1 METHIKFK
9 YMGSAL
15 PGNAETVTL
24 FTTAPTGTAPFATYG
39 AFLGA
44 NMLDSSGISRI
55 MVRLQNDQA
64 GTLKAYKS
72 NDRGVTWVRVEAD
85 VAVAAAAANAENI
98 HDYLV
103 EGYAD
108 WRLDWTNGATPQT
121 TFRPDIS
128 GVGQRHIG
136 N

>member
-1 METHIKFK
+1 MSTHIKFK
-9 YMGSAL
+9 YVDTAL
-15 PGNAETVTL
+15 PTGATTVTL
-24 FTTAPTGTAPFATYG
+24 FTTAPTGTAPFATRG
-39 AFLGA
+39 AFEGA

-55 MVRLQNDQA
+55 MVRLQNDQS

-72 NDRGVTWVRVEAD
+72 NDRGVTWVRAEAD
-85 VAVAAAAANAENI
+85 VAVAAASANSENI
-98 HDYLV
+98 NDYLV

-121 TFRPDIS
+121 VFRPDIS
-128 GVGQRHIG
+128 GVGQRVIG